1 MAVPFFITL
10 RTLRAVRLGRT
21 ISKDEFMSKRVQA
34 LSITGTIQYYQ
45 TLTGSIAKAAS
56 HFGQDETSDIHPDQF
71 GICSCR
77 QLSLSEAPPIKS
89 DHFILA
95 LCLEGGV
102 RKNIGPFSF
111 QVEPQSLYLVSPKYL
126 HSFAEATEDL
136 KMQMVLFRKEFLA
149 DTYIKEPIL
158 DELLERDM
166 EEAPLYK
173 LGSSDF
179 TTFKELFQS
188 MEDEY
193 KKGATYHIPILKLTL
208 IRLLY
213 ELARMD
219 EQRAHR
225 VRPYQTHQSQVVH
238 QYKTK
243 VDQHFRELHTVQKY
257 AEILH
262 VSAKHLSELVKNE
275 TGHTALSIIHQRL
288 LQESLYLLHYSDMT
302 MKEIAD
308 LLGFTSPPHF
318 TRFFKTQ
325 AGYSPSEVK
334 KGAYALAV

>member
-1 MAVPFFITL
+1 
-10 RTLRAVRLGRT
+10 
-21 ISKDEFMSKRVQA
+21 MSKRVQA

-45 TLTGSIAKAAS
+45 TLSGFIANPDCPGQASPNEVKASTKAAS
-56 HFGQDETSDIHPDQF
+56 PFGQPEDSDIHPDQF

-77 QLSLSEAPPIKS
+77 QHSLSEAPPIKS
-89 DHFILA
+89 DHFMLA
-95 LCLEGGV
+95 LCLEGSV

-126 HSFAEATEDL
+126 HSFEEATTDL
-136 KMQMVLFRKEFLA
+136 KMQMVLFRKEFLS
-149 DTYIKEPIL
+149 DTYIKEPVL

-173 LGSSDF
+173 LGAEDF
-179 TTFKELFQS
+179 TLFKELFGS
-188 MEDEY
+188 MEAEY
-193 KKGATYHIPILKLTL
+193 RKGRSYHIPILKLTL

-219 EQRAHR
+219 EQRQHR
-225 VRPYQTHQSQVVH
+225 IRPYHTHQSQVVH
-238 QYKTK
+238 QYKTE
-243 VDQHFRELHTVQKY
+243 VDQHFRERHTVQEY

-262 VSAKHLSELVKNE
+262 ISAKHLSELVKNE